1 METINKKMN
10 QNNKNNQ
17 EKQIFDTNRKYN
29 SNKFNNYN
37 SLPIKIYFP
46 SISLNA
52 IKDIIIQNNKIGNKS
67 CISKYL
73 VDENK
78 KIIIYGNTGIFEI
91 INNNLYQLYPVDKS
105 IKELTINNN
114 LKMLIDTSYMK
125 RNENPS
131 YQIPYYHIIKNK
143 TLNTYKLDIK
153 SKVKLII
160 EMENDNVSDFYI
172 TITSEDVN
180 INNKNEIEINKFI
193 KDEIMSFLLKLNLYR

>member
-1 METINKKMN
+1 MKTINKKMN

-17 EKQIFDTNRKYN
+17 EKQVFDSNRKYN

-91 INNNLYQLYPVDKS
+91 INNNLYHD
-105 IKELTINNN
+105 LTLFVHN
-114 LKMLIDTSYMK
+114 
-125 RNENPS
+125 
-131 YQIPYYHIIKNK
+131 
-143 TLNTYKLDIK
+143 
-153 SKVKLII
+153 
-160 EMENDNVSDFYI
+160 
-172 TITSEDVN
+172 
-180 INNKNEIEINKFI
+180 
-193 KDEIMSFLLKLNLYR
+193 

>member
-10 QNNKNNQ
+10 QN
-17 EKQIFDTNRKYN
+17 KQIFDSNRKYN

-52 IKDIIIQNNKIGNKS
+52 IKDIIIQNNKIGSKS
-67 CISKYL
+67 YISKYL
-73 VDENK
+73 VDESK

-91 INNNLYQLYPVDKS
+91 INNNLYQLYPVDKI

-114 LKMLIDTSYMK
+114 LKILVDTSYMR
-125 RNENPS
+125 RNETPS

-143 TLNTYKLDIK
+143 TFNTYKLDIK

-160 EMENDNVSDFYI
+160 EMENDNVCDFYI
-172 TITSEDVN
+172 TITSEDIN